1 VAASASAHTLATTPT
16 AAALADSIDKQ
27 AGRKLVRY
35 VRVYVGGQWQSYYPG
50 RSRNFNLY
58 ADEGVVVK
66 LTAAV
71 RWRPTAARERFAP
84 MTVHLHPGW
93 NFVAVPYPYTG
104 LTCHAVRLELARA
117 GDRLKQITV
126 GPATNVGMIMRPDKK
141 GSWGNDKMMHIP
153 DAEGFWIDDTGAAT
167 WVPSPVGY
175 T

>member
-1 VAASASAHTLATTPT
+1 LLVWQATVATPCSAAVPRRRLRERDRPLLCAPITRTEFVTREVHAVAASASAHTLATTPT

-35 VRVYVGGQWQSYYPG
+35 IRVYVGGQWQSYYPG

-66 LTAAV
+66 LTA
-71 RWRPTAARERFAP
+71 
-84 MTVHLHPGW
+84 
-93 NFVAVPYPYTG
+93 
-104 LTCHAVRLELARA
+104 
-117 GDRLKQITV
+117 
-126 GPATNVGMIMRPDKK
+126 
-141 GSWGNDKMMHIP
+141 SWGNDKMMHIP
-153 DAEGFWIDDTGAAT
+153 DAEGFWIDDTGVAT